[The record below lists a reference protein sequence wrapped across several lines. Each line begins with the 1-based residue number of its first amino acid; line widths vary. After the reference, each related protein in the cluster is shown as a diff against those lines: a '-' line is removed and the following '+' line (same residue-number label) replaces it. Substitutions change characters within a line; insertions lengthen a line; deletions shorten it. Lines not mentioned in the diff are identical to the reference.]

1 MSKKNL
7 EMVDLE
13 ARIRSDADGSLRN
26 QLCQDFDNE
35 LIGLQRQMD
44 AGLAPDDFERANKLK
59 MAIQTA
65 KSVVDVFWQTSQ
77 KAQ

>member
-1 MSKKNL
+1 MSKQNL

-35 LIGLQRQMD
+35 LRDVQRQMD
-44 AGLAPDDFERANKLK
+44 AGLAPDDFDRANKLK
-59 MAIQTA
+59 TAIQTA
-65 KSVVDVFWQTSQ
+65 RSVVEVFWQTSQ
-77 KAQ
+77 KTA